1 MSITTPPA
9 PSRPLSRN
17 GNSTTP
23 RPRTPGLALAR
34 PSCLLGLAF
43 VLAGCGST
51 PPATVPGP
59 MAVTAPQAP
68 LFLERPSNGAIY
80 QPGMNPGSLFS
91 AERRPSAV
99 GDTLK
104 IDIDESLK
112 ASQKQTTD
120 TSRDNKL
127 ATKGPGG
134 RSRISAVEKLLNVD
148 ATASGSDS
156 FKGSGNTETDNSFTT
171 QMAVSVINVLP
182 NGNLLVAGERNVG
195 LNRGVNT
202 IRFSGIVNPRDIRPG
217 NVVQS
222 RDVVNASLESV
233 AQGDVSEA
241 SSRSWLQRV
250 LARTLS
256 IW

>member
-1 MSITTPPA
+1 M
-9 PSRPLSRN
+9 SRN
-17 GNSTTP
+17 ET
-23 RPRTPGLALAR
+23 RRVARAVALAI
-34 PSCLLGLAF
+34 
-43 VLAGCGST
+43 VAGAAAALSACSST
-51 PPATVPGP
+51 PQTVAGP
-59 MAVTAPQAP
+59 MLVPPPQAP
-68 LFLERPSNGAIY
+68 LYIERPNNGAIY
-80 QPGMNPGSLFS
+80 QPGMAATSLFS
-91 AERRPSAV
+91 GEKRPSAI

-104 IDIDESLK
+104 VDIQETLK

-127 ATKGPGG
+127 AVRGPGG
-134 RSRISAVEKLLNVD
+134 KSNVGVVERLLNVD

-156 FKGSGNTETDNSFTT
+156 FKGSGTTETDNSFVT
-171 QMAVSVINVLP
+171 QVAVSVINVLP

-195 LNRGVNT
+195 LNKGVNT
-202 IRFSGIVNPRDIRPG
+202 LRFSGIVNPRDIRPG
-217 NVVQS
+217 NVVAS

-250 LARTLS
+250 LARSLS